1 MFFVSSRRR
10 HTRCAL
16 VTGVQTCAL
25 PIFTPSLIGSAVAQA
40 WKPALPFRDRFLQWI
55 VGATV
60 SYYATMGIIA
70 VTDWN
75 GLVAQ
80 SIAFAIAIIAFDAT
94 PRLVRAAGDPLANV
108 PARLATRV
116 LPNKTVA
123 HTPFTAFFVGWGFHS
138 RPHQSSTK

>member
-55 VGATV
+55 VGSTV

-75 GLVAQ
+75 GFVAQ

-94 PRLVRAAGDPLANV
+94 PRLEIGRAHVCTPVTHAHLV
-108 PARLATRV
+108 CRL
-116 LPNKTVA
+116 LLEK
-123 HTPFTAFFVGWGFHS
+123 
-138 RPHQSSTK
+138 QQQTKQQQQI